1 MMYNP
6 TIPKL
11 EPTTWGKFR
20 CRLSSCD
27 GILAV
32 LLYFLTSFPTL
43 PLYHELFWQQNFYTF
58 VTIIYIKVSTMI
70 ASIAFLLGGLA
81 LILFGA
87 NWLTDGS
94 AAIARRW
101 GVSDLVVGL
110 TVVAFGTSA
119 PELVIS
125 VMSAINGN
133 AGLAIGNVVGSN
145 IFNIFAIIGVTA
157 LVAPIKIERTI
168 LTKDIPLVVLSALAL
183 LAMGNATLLDG
194 AGENMVTRVDGILLL
209 LFFAIFMRHTF
220 SAAHSNTDEG
230 DDGEMTAK
238 PASPM
243 PILKSVLFVAAG
255 LVGLI
260 FGGNLFVDG
269 ASAIASSLGVSDAV
283 IGLTIVAAGTSLPEL
298 ATSVTAASKGK
309 PGMAIGN
316 VIGSNIFNIFFV
328 LGTSATIRPLP
339 FGTIGN
345 FDLLT
350 LTAACI
356 LFWVF
361 GWFIKVRTI
370 TRAEGAFLALC
381 YVGYITYMVIRA

>member
-1 MMYNP
+1 
-6 TIPKL
+6 
-11 EPTTWGKFR
+11 
-20 CRLSSCD
+20 
-27 GILAV
+27 
-32 LLYFLTSFPTL
+32 
-43 PLYHELFWQQNFYTF
+43 
-58 VTIIYIKVSTMI
+58 MI
-70 ASIAFLLGGLA
+70 VSIAFLLGGLA

-168 LTKDIPLVVLSALAL
+168 LTKDIPLVLLSALAL
-183 LAMGNATLLDG
+183 LAMGNAKLLDG

-220 SAAHSNTDEG
+220 SAAHNAVESTDTT
-230 DDGEMTAK
+230 DTQVT
-238 PASPM
+238 PM

-255 LVGLI
+255 LAGLI

-298 ATSVTAASKGK
+298 ATSVTAAAKGK

-339 FGTIGN
+339 FGSIGN

-361 GWFIKVRTI
+361 GWFFKVRTI
-370 TRAEGAFLALC
+370 TRTEGAFLALC
-381 YVGYITYMVIRA
+381 YIGYIAYMVVSL